1 MGVPAFYRWLSNR
14 YPKIVKDVM
23 EDDVQVING
32 VEVPVDTSQPNPNG
46 VEFDNLYL
54 DMNGIIHP
62 CFHPEDRPAPTTEEE
77 VFLTM
82 FDYIDRL
89 FAIVRPRKLLY
100 MAIDGVAPRA
110 KMNQQRSRRFR
121 AAQEAEEREREEEKL
136 REEFAK
142 QGIKVPKKDRTA
154 VFDSNVIT
162 PGTPFMH
169 RLSVAL
175 QYYVHLRLNGDPGW
189 RGVKVILSDA
199 NAPGEGEHKIMAYIR
214 EQRGLPGY
222 SPNTRHCIYG
232 LDADL
237 IMLALATHE
246 PRFAI
251 LREVVFLP
259 SGPGGNG
266 PTRGKDA
273 NMGLPTQMVS
283 RDDPTAEVPV
293 EKQEVAKK
301 PYQFLLVNVLREY
314 LERDLGV
321 PTPFPLDKER
331 VFDDFVFMCFFV
343 GNDFLPHM
351 PTLEIREQA
360 IELLVHTY
368 KQLLPSMGHLVEGA
382 TVHLDR
388 VERFITEVGK
398 AEDAIFARRMRMLQ
412 RQKERRRA
420 EKERN
425 RGFNAKWNARAPSR
439 EVADQATAVAAHLG
453 KSARLSDALKRPTIP
468 LTLGPARPMEQAEGA
483 GAPVN
488 APVNGAAPASNK
500 SAAQLLKERI
510 MAGAKRQPGDQGGK
524 QEEAAA
530 APEAAKMEEAAEGG
544 AEAAGASP
552 AKKKRR
558 SAGGSAVPVAAEAS
572 DPAAAAA
579 EVEAEA
585 AEVNAE
591 LEAAAAGAGGSQPK
605 PEGGEEVKVED
616 GAAAGAEGEGEAKP
630 DAAALWDQL
639 ETKEE
644 PVEEEEEEAPLVD
657 DEAEAEEELE
667 ELVKEAGIDPAVAAK
682 NARLVE
688 EFKAKMKEDMKDKA
702 DMFDQMVEHEEKIRL
717 GEAGWRERYYEDKFG
732 LPPGPQQQAMIRQLV
747 RSYVEGL
754 VWVMRYYYDGVA
766 SWTWFYPFHYAPFAS
781 DLAGISSLDIS
792 FDLGEPFKPF
802 DQLMGVL
809 PAASAHA
816 LPKGYQPLFTS
827 SDSPILDF
835 YPKDFKVDMNGKR
848 FAWQGVALLPFI
860 EEGRLLAATRAVE
873 HTLNEEERFRNSRRL
888 ELLYVAGSHSLAPD
902 VYELADACEGKSSAE
917 KLAAMR
923 EMDPDASEGMNGLI
937 AAPAGEVC
945 PAVLPAP
952 FRGLGND
959 ITSNSVVCCVY
970 KLPPHHKHSVALLP
984 GAKEDEPVVT
994 DADLPTEQ
1002 PLWHAAPPRGGG
1014 PHRGG
1019 PPRAML
1025 GDPAHRMLQHSMQ
1038 LGRQF
1043 PGAGVQ
1049 PGYAPGGFHPGPQQ
1063 QQQFGFRPAPPQQG
1077 YGFQPAPMQQQQQ
1090 FGMRPPQYGYQQP
1103 PAIHQQQQP
1112 YGGGGYGQP
1121 RPGAKFTGG
1130 AFGGPPPMQALPPQ
1144 PAGYG
1149 FSPAPPAFQPGM
1161 QPGHFGAP
1169 AFGQQ
1174 PPGYGQQAPPAF
1186 GAPQQQPYGQPP
1198 PQQFYG
1204 QPPQQPPQQGGFA
1217 QGNRF
1222 SALQRRQ

>member
-1 MGVPAFYRWLSNR
+1 
-14 YPKIVKDVM
+14 
-23 EDDVQVING
+23 
-32 VEVPVDTSQPNPNG
+32 
-46 VEFDNLYL
+46 
-54 DMNGIIHP
+54 
-62 CFHPEDRPAPTTEEE
+62 
-77 VFLTM
+77 
-82 FDYIDRL
+82 
-89 FAIVRPRKLLY
+89 
-100 MAIDGVAPRA
+100 MATRA
-110 KMNQQRSRRFR
+110 
-121 AAQEAEEREREEEKL
+121 
-136 REEFAK
+136 
-142 QGIKVPKKDRTA
+142 G
-154 VFDSNVIT
+154 
-162 PGTPFMH
+162 
-169 RLSVAL
+169 
-175 QYYVHLRLNGDPGW
+175 

-199 NAPGEGEHKIMAYIR
+199 NSPGEGEHKIMAYIR

-222 SPNTRHCIYG
+222 DPNTRHCIYG

-259 SGPGGNG
+259 SGPGGSG

-273 NMGLPTQMVS
+273 NMGLPAQMAA
-283 RDDPTAEVPV
+283 RDDPTAEPPV

-331 VFDDFVFMCFFV
+331 LFDDFVFMCFFV

-360 IELLVHTY
+360 IELLLHTY

-382 TVHLDR
+382 IVHLDR
-388 VERFITEVGK
+388 VECFITEVGK

-420 EKERN
+420 EKERS
-425 RGFNAKWNARAPSR
+425 RGFNAKWNARAPGR
-439 EVADQATAVAAHLG
+439 DVAEQATAVAAHLG
-453 KSARLSDALKRPTIP
+453 KSARLSDAFKRPSIP
-468 LTLGPARPMEQAEGA
+468 LTLGPSRPMERAEGGPPA
-483 GAPVN
+483 NGA
-488 APVNGAAPASNK
+488 ATAAPASNK

-510 MAGAKRQPGDQGGK
+510 MAGAKRQPAGQGEK
-524 QEEAAA
+524 QEGAGAAPEDAKEEAASA
-530 APEAAKMEEAAEGG
+530 TGD
-544 AEAAGASP
+544 SP

-558 SAGGSAVPVAAEAS
+558 SAGGTAVAIKGDDAADAAAAGAEAE
-572 DPAAAAA
+572 AEAA
-579 EVEAEA
+579 EVEAELA
-585 AEVNAE
+585 
-591 LEAAAAGAGGSQPK
+591 AAAAGDSQAQQEGS
-605 PEGGEEVKVED
+605 V
-616 GAAAGAEGEGEAKP
+616 EGEMKAEDSAAQGAKDEVKP
-630 DAAALWDQL
+630 DAAALWEQL
-639 ETKEE
+639 ESKEE
-644 PVEEEEEEAPLVD
+644 PAEDEEAPLED

-667 ELVKEAGIDPAVAAK
+667 ELVKEAIDPAVAAE

-688 EFKAKMKEDMKDKA
+688 EFKAKMKDEMKDKA

-732 LPPGPQQQAMIRQLV
+732 LAPGPQQQAMIRKLV

-781 DLAGISSLDIS
+781 DLAGIASLDIS

-827 SDSPILDF
+827 KDSPILDF
-835 YPKDFKVDMNGKR
+835 YPKEFKVDMNGKR

-860 EEGRLLAATRAVE
+860 EEERLLAATRAVE

-902 VYELADACEGKSSAE
+902 VYELAEACEGKSGAE
-917 KLAAMR
+917 RLAAMR
-923 EMDPDASEGMNGLI
+923 EMDPGASEGMNGLM
-937 AAPAGEVC
+937 AAPGGEVC
-945 PAVLPAP
+945 PAVLPTP
-952 FRGLGND
+952 FRGLGDD

-984 GAKEDEPVVT
+984 GAQEDEPVVT
-994 DADLPTEQ
+994 DADLPDEQ
-1002 PLWHAAPPRGGG
+1002 PLWHAAPRRGGG
-1014 PHRGG
+1014 PHHGG

-1025 GDPAHRMLQHSMQ
+1025 GDPAHRMLHHSMQ

-1049 PGYAPGGFHPGPQQ
+1049 PGYAPGGFHPGPPQQ
-1063 QQQFGFRPAPPQQG
+1063 QQQFGFQPGPPQQG
-1077 YGFQPAPMQQQQQ
+1077 YGFQPAPMQQQ
-1090 FGMRPPQYGYQQP
+1090 FGMRPPQHGFQQP
-1103 PAIHQQQQP
+1103 PAMQQQQQF
-1112 YGGGGYGQP
+1112 GGGGYGQP

-1130 AFGGPPPMQALPPQ
+1130 SFGGPPPMQS
-1144 PAGYG
+1144 AGFG
-1149 FSPAPPAFQPGM
+1149 FSPAPPTFQPGM
-1161 QPGHFGAP
+1161 QQGQFGAP
-1169 AFGQQ
+1169 PGFGQQ
-1174 PPGYGQQAPPAF
+1174 PGYGQQAPPAF
-1186 GAPQQQPYGQPP
+1186 GAPPQQPYGQPP

-1204 QPPQQPPQQGGFA
+1204 QPPQQPQGPPQGGYA

-1222 SALQRRQ
+1222 AALQRPRRQ